1 MNQEKIGKFIKECRK
16 KQKLTQEELASKLG
30 VTDKAISKWE
40 NGRCLPDVSLFE
52 KICKE
57 LDITVNELLSGESLN
72 EKNYQAK
79 TEEVAMS
86 LADKIKQNKRKY
98 IKIII
103 FITLLFFLITILI
116 NIASYLEFDVPYDSR
131 MMKCQVENEKLTFEI
146 LGLSV
151 INEHHIIV
159 ENDTEQLYFFTTQI
173 NLKNK
178 RRSHFESWD
187 SMAKLIDD
195 KTTSFGYYH
204 KLDIDPNKSIKV
216 YHTDISLNKIKKAN
230 EKELEEIIKKSN
242 LMCERE
248 SYEKNINDN

>member
-52 KICKE
+52 KICRE
-57 LDITVNELLSGESLN
+57 LDISVNELLSGESLN

-131 MMKCQVENEKLTFEI
+131 MMKCQAENEKLTFEI

-187 SMAKLIDD
+187 SMVKLIDG
-195 KTTSFGYYH
+195 KKESFGYQH
-204 KLDIDPNKSIKV
+204 ILDIDKDKRVKV
-216 YHTDISLNKIKKAN
+216 YHTDISLDKIKKAN
-230 EKELEEIIKKSN
+230 QKELEEIIKKSN
-242 LMCERE
+242 LMCER
-248 SYEKNINDN
+248 KRLKIKI

>member
-52 KICKE
+52 KICRE
-57 LDITVNELLSGESLN
+57 LDISVNELLSGESLN

-103 FITLLFFLITILI
+103 FIQMEIYVMLL
-116 NIASYLEFDVPYDSR
+116 
-131 MMKCQVENEKLTFEI
+131 
-146 LGLSV
+146 
-151 INEHHIIV
+151 H
-159 ENDTEQLYFFTTQI
+159 
-173 NLKNK
+173 
-178 RRSHFESWD
+178 
-187 SMAKLIDD
+187 
-195 KTTSFGYYH
+195 
-204 KLDIDPNKSIKV
+204 
-216 YHTDISLNKIKKAN
+216 
-230 EKELEEIIKKSN
+230 
-242 LMCERE
+242 
-248 SYEKNINDN
+248 

>member
-187 SMAKLIDD
+187 SMVKLIDG
-195 KTTSFGYYH
+195 KKESFGYQH
-204 KLDIDPNKSIKV
+204 ILDIDKDKRVKV
-216 YHTDISLNKIKKAN
+216 YHTDISLDKIKKAN
-230 EKELEEIIKKSN
+230 QKELEEIIKKSN
-242 LMCERE
+242 LMCERKE
-248 SYEKNINDN
+248 L